1 MDGASFASA
10 AGTGDGRKPPAT
22 GGGATGEFR
31 ASPRYENPAGRP
43 DLALCVR
50 SPPRPARGALF
61 IGPGVTTITA
71 APARPGALSL
81 RMGGRVAY
89 GAARECPRL
98 VLLFDSS
105 STKLTA
111 RPAVAP
117 PFGLSATRTFMSEQI
132 SHQQPANNSFLSEQT
147 SIGHRPPAK
156 RTSCLVNSFFWRVAG
171 VVGAHGDDPPGSPGR
186 PLHAGQVVAQPAAGH
201 DGASLV

>member
-1 MDGASFASA
+1 MAAMDGASFASA

-31 ASPRYENPAGRP
+31 ASPRYEKPAGRP

-81 RMGGRVAY
+81 GMGGRVAY

-105 STKLTA
+105 STKFCPTCRGSAFWLLSHRYFYVRTNQHQ
-111 RPAVAP
+111 P
-117 PFGLSATRTFMSEQI
+117 SATSQTNKLS
-132 SHQQPANNSFLSEQT
+132 SKLVFLAC
-147 SIGHRPPAK
+147 GGGGGGA
-156 RTSCLVNSFFWRVAG
+156 WR
-171 VVGAHGDDPPGSPGR
+171 
-186 PLHAGQVVAQPAAGH
+186 
-201 DGASLV
+201 